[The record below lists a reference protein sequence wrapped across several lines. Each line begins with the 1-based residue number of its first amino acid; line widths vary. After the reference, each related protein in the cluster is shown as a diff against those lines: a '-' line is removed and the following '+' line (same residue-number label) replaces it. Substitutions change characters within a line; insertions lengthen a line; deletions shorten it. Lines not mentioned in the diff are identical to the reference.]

1 MTARAHVSQTSESH
15 FQHAVMDYARKSGW
29 RVSHFSDS
37 RRQVRPGVFVGD
49 KDAAGF
55 PDIVAV
61 RERVVFI
68 ELKAARGRIR
78 PAQQEWLRELDEA
91 GAEVYCWRP
100 ADWPEIEHTLG
111 RRA

>member
-1 MTARAHVSQTSESH
+1 MTARPHVEEVSESA
-15 FQHAVMDYARKSGW
+15 FQRAVLDYARKSKW
-29 RVSHFSDS
+29 RCCHFSDS

-55 PDIVAV
+55 PDIVAI
-61 RERVVFI
+61 RERVIFI

-78 PAQQEWLRELDEA
+78 PAQLEWLGALEEA

-100 ADWPEIEHTLG
+100 ADWPTIEHTLR

>member
-1 MTARAHVSQTSESH
+1 MTVRAHVEQTSEGQ
-15 FQHAVMDYARKSGW
+15 FLRAVLDFARKSGW

-61 RERVVFI
+61 RERVIFI

-78 PAQQEWLRELDEA
+78 PAQLEWLGALEEA

-100 ADWPEIEHTLG
+100 ADWPEIEHTLR